1 MGKASAK
8 SPTEERCTFSSL
20 ILNSPLQQTNKML
33 IQTVFDIHT
42 KQPAYAICNSQHRC
56 GYVTYSITKAIS
68 AAQCEN
74 FNQVQEL
81 VSK

>member
-1 MGKASAK
+1 
-8 SPTEERCTFSSL
+8 
-20 ILNSPLQQTNKML
+20 ML

-56 GYVTYSITKAIS
+56 GYVTYSITKAIQ